1 MAIKLQKRG
10 SFFAF
15 APIFFVIAPKWS
27 IFEQQNIQ
35 FMKRFFTLSLLLAAV
50 ACTNTDDDKKS
61 VTLDFEGN
69 GWNALSATTA
79 GTEYSSDFVA
89 GGYEWMD
96 AESGLKSEALI
107 DDSYGYTYIRSGMLV
122 SSYNSAAY
130 ATYGDYTKDLYVY
143 NPDSK
148 STTSGGGH
156 KGSDNYLIVVGNYD
170 ETSNGDERAEMYF
183 ADGKARKVLGC
194 YVNYT
199 TYFLNIAKNGNPY
212 SPALVEGDAPI
223 KLTATGYNDIG
234 VETGSTEMT
243 FARWDRFIEDWTAWD
258 LSALGEVVSIKFNIT
273 GGPATEW
280 GMTTPK
286 YFAID
291 DITIEWNE

>member
-1 MAIKLQKRG
+1 
-10 SFFAF
+10 
-15 APIFFVIAPKWS
+15 
-27 IFEQQNIQ
+27 
-35 FMKRFFTLSLLLAAV
+35 MKRLFTLALLFAAV
-50 ACTNTDDDKKS
+50 ACTKNEDNNRSITI
-61 VTLDFEGN
+61 DFEGT

-79 GTEYSSDFVA
+79 GKEYSSDIVA
-89 GGYEWMD
+89 GGYKWSD
-96 AESGLKSEALI
+96 TASGLTSEALI

-143 NPDSK
+143 NPDSA

-156 KGSDNYLIVVGNYD
+156 NGSDNFLIVVGNYNSIANSD
-170 ETSNGDERAEMYF
+170 DLAEMYF

-212 SPALVEGDAPI
+212 SPALAEGDTI
-223 KLTATGYNDIG
+223 KLTATGYNAIG
-234 VETGSTEMT
+234 AETGSAEMT
-243 FARWDRFIEDWTAWD
+243 FARWDHFIEDWTAWD
-258 LSALGEVVSIKFNIT
+258 LSALGEVVTIKFNLT
-273 GGPATEW
+273 GGPTTEW

>member
-1 MAIKLQKRG
+1 
-10 SFFAF
+10 
-15 APIFFVIAPKWS
+15 
-27 IFEQQNIQ
+27 
-35 FMKRFFTLSLLLAAV
+35 MKRLFLFALLLATV
-50 ACTNTDDDKKS
+50 ACTNTDDNTK
-61 VTLDFEGN
+61 TIILDFEGA

-79 GTEYSSDFVA
+79 GAEYSSDLVT
-89 GGYEWMD
+89 GGYAWMD
-96 AESGLKSEALI
+96 AGSGLASEALI

-130 ATYGDYTKDLYVY
+130 ATYGDYSKDLYVY
-143 NPDSK
+143 NPDSN
-148 STTSGGGH
+148 STTSGGGYD
-156 KGSDNYLIVVGNYD
+156 GSDNFLIVVGNYD
-170 ETSNGDERAEMYF
+170 ETSNGDERAEMHF

-199 TYFLNIAKNGNPY
+199 TYFLNIAKNGNPF
-212 SPALVEGDAPI
+212 SPALAEGDAI
-223 KLTATGYNDIG
+223 KLTATGYNAIG
-234 VETGSTEMT
+234 AETGSAYMT
-243 FARWDRFIEDWTAWD
+243 FARWDHFIEDWTAWD

-291 DITIEWNE
+291 NITIECNE

>member
-1 MAIKLQKRG
+1 
-10 SFFAF
+10 
-15 APIFFVIAPKWS
+15 
-27 IFEQQNIQ
+27 
-35 FMKRFFTLSLLLAAV
+35 MKRFFTLVLLFTAV
-50 ACTNTDDDKKS
+50 ACTNTDDNTKT
-61 VTLDFEGN
+61 VTLDFEGAS
-69 GWNALSATTA
+69 WNALSATTA
-79 GTEYSSDFVA
+79 GKEYSSDIVA
-89 GGYEWMD
+89 GGYAWSD
-96 AESGLKSEALI
+96 AKSGLKSEALI

-122 SSYNSAAY
+122 SSYNSADY

-148 STTSGGGH
+148 STTSGGGYD
-156 KGSDNYLIVVGNYD
+156 GSDNFLIVVGNYNALENSD
-170 ETSNGDERAEMYF
+170 DLAEMHF

-199 TYFLNIAKNGNPY
+199 TYFLNIAKNGNPF
-212 SPALVEGDAPI
+212 SPALVEGDEPI
-223 KLTATGYNDIG
+223 KLTATGYNAIG
-234 VETGSTEMT
+234 AETGSAEMT
-243 FARWDRFIEDWTAWD
+243 FARWNSFIEDWTAWD
-258 LSALGEVVSIKFNIT
+258 LSALGEVVSIEFNIT